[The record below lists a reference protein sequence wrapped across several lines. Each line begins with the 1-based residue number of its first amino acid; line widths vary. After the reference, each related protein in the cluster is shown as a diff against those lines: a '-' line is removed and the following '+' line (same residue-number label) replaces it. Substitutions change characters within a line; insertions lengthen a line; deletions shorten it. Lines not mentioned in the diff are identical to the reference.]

1 MTACASCAT
10 ELPQNAK
17 FCFECGAPVAAPV
30 PAEYKQVTVL
40 FADVV
45 HSMDIAAAVGAERL
59 REIMTELFDRCAAV
73 VRRYGG
79 RVEKFIGDAVMAVF
93 GAPVAL
99 EDHAF
104 RACLAALE
112 IQRVN
117 AATGDGGLQLRVGL
131 NSGEVVA
138 GEIGSGPGSY
148 TAIGEQVGLAQR
160 MESVAPAGGVL
171 LSDST
176 ARLVGGWVVL
186 ADPEWVQIKGAAEP
200 LRAHRLLGVSP
211 EHRHTARQ
219 DPSLVGRGWEM
230 GALTGILEQA
240 IGGTGCVIGVVGPP
254 GIGKSR
260 IAREVSGIA
269 QGRGVEVFAAYCES
283 HAADVP
289 FHAVTSLLVT
299 ALGISGLGDEA
310 ARARIRGRAPDAD
323 PQDLLLLDDLLGIGG
338 DAVELAAID
347 PDARRRRLTRLV
359 NNVSLARQEPV
370 VYVIEDVHWID
381 EVSEL
386 LLADFLAVIPQ
397 TASLVVITYRP
408 EYHGVLAR
416 TLNSQTITLAPLNA
430 SQSVTLATE
439 LLGSHPSVST
449 LCGRIVERA
458 AGNPFFAEEIVRDL
472 AERGVLSGSRGGY
485 VCDVDD
491 ADIVVPATLQAA
503 IAARIDRLEP
513 VAKQTL
519 NAAAVIGLRFD
530 AEQLAV
536 LDGGAQ
542 VDGLIAAELVEQVRF
557 TPHPEYAFRHPLV
570 RIVAYESQLK
580 AQRANLHRRL
590 AAAIEQRHA
599 DAVDENAALIAEHLE
614 AAGDLPAA
622 YGWRMRA
629 GAWVQHR
636 DIRAARVSWERA
648 RAIADRLP
656 TDHPGR
662 ESQRIAPRTLL
673 CASTSW
679 VSGSV
684 ADAGFGELHELCT
697 AVDDKL
703 SLAVGMAGLM
713 TVLIFHSRYVEA
725 SRVASDGSRL
735 LELIGDPTLTV
746 ALAIAPSNIKVQ
758 AGEAA
763 EGLRLAQRVIDL
775 ADGDPAKGNLVIGS
789 PLAVAIMFRGSSR
802 YCLGLRG
809 WKEDLDQAM
818 VMARGVDARTF
829 VTIVLGKYGFAVYAR
844 VVLPDAAADRD
855 TAQALEMAER
865 SGDDY
870 AVDTARLARGLVLLN
885 HGGSQREA
893 GLALLT
899 QYRDAYLRH
908 GYAQRAVRFFDAE
921 LAREKARI
929 GEIDG
934 AIEVARIAVDYLFE
948 TGDMITRGETTR
960 VLVEALLQRGNSGDL
975 TEAQGAIDRLAAVP
989 TDDGYALFDV
999 PLLRMRALLARVD
1012 GDQDG
1017 YRDLADQYFKRA
1029 TEVGYEGHIAL
1040 AEAMR

>member
-1 MTACASCAT
+1 MTACVACAT
-10 ELPQNAK
+10 ELQANAK
-17 FCFECGAPVAAPV
+17 FCFECGASVAAAA
-30 PAEYKQVTVL
+30 PAEFKQVTVL

-45 HSMDIAAAVGAERL
+45 HSMDIAAAVGPERL
-59 REIMTELFDRCAAV
+59 REIMGALFDLCAAV
-73 VRRYGG
+73 VQRFGG

-93 GAPVAL
+93 GAPVSL

-131 NSGEVVA
+131 NSGQVVA

-160 MESVAPAGGVL
+160 MESVAPVGGVL

-186 ADPEWVQIKGAAEP
+186 ADPEWVRIKGVAEP
-200 LRAHRLLGVSP
+200 VRVHRLLGASP
-211 EHRHTARQ
+211 ESRHTARQ

-230 GALTGILEQA
+230 GALTGILERA
-240 IGGTGCVIGVVGPP
+240 ISGTGCVIGVVGPP

-260 IAREVSGIA
+260 IAREVSGVA
-269 QGRGVEVFAAYCES
+269 QGRGVAVFAAYCES
-283 HAADVP
+283 HAVEVP
-289 FHAVTSLLVT
+289 FHAVTSLLAT
-299 ALGISGLGDEA
+299 ALSISGLGDEA
-310 ARARIRGRAPDAD
+310 ARARIRDRAPDAD
-323 PQDLLLLDDLLGIGG
+323 PQDLLLLDDLLGIRG
-338 DAVELAAID
+338 DSVELAAID

-359 NNVSLARQEPV
+359 NNLSLARQEPV

-408 EYHGVLAR
+408 EYHGVLTR
-416 TLNSQTITLAPLNA
+416 IPNSQTITLAPLNA
-430 SQSVTLATE
+430 SQSATLATE

-449 LCGRIVERA
+449 LCQRVVERA

-472 AERGVLSGSRGGY
+472 ADRGVLSGSRGGY
-485 VCDVDD
+485 VCEIDD
-491 ADIVVPATLQAA
+491 ADVAVPATLQAA
-503 IAARIDRLEP
+503 IASRIDRLEP
-513 VAKQTL
+513 AAKQTL

-557 TPHPEYAFRHPLV
+557 TPHPEYTFRHPLV
-570 RIVAYESQLK
+570 RIVAYESQLR
-580 AQRANLHRRL
+580 AQRANLHRRF
-590 AAAIEQRHA
+590 ATAIEQRHA
-599 DAVDENAALIAEHLE
+599 DAIDENAALIAEHLE
-614 AAGDLPAA
+614 SAGDLPAA
-622 YGWRMRA
+622 YSWRMRA
-629 GAWVQHR
+629 GAWAQHR
-636 DIRAARVSWERA
+636 DIRAARVSWDRA
-648 RAIADRLP
+648 RAIADQLP

-679 VSGSV
+679 VGGSV
-684 ADAGFGELHELCT
+684 ADAGFDELHELCT
-697 AVDDKL
+697 DVDDKL

-713 TVLIFHSRYVEA
+713 TALIFHSRYVEA
-725 SRVASDGSRL
+725 SRIASDCSRL
-735 LELIGDPTLTV
+735 LELIGDPTMTV
-746 ALAIAPSNIKVQ
+746 ALAIAPCNIKLQ

-763 EGLRLAQRVIDL
+763 ESLRLAQLVIDL

-789 PLAVAIMFRGSSR
+789 PLAIAIMFRGSSR
-802 YCLGLRG
+802 YCLGLPG
-809 WKEDLDQAM
+809 WKEDLDQAL
-818 VMARGVDARTF
+818 VMARGVDSRTF
-829 VTIVLGKYGFAVYAR
+829 VTVVLGKYGLALYAR
-844 VVLPDAAADRD
+844 VVLSDAAADRD
-855 TAQALEMAER
+855 TAQALEMAEQA
-865 SGDDY
+865 GDDY
-870 AVDTARLARGLVLLN
+870 AVDTARLARGIVLLN
-885 HGGSQREA
+885 QGGSQREA
-893 GLALLT
+893 GFALLT

-908 GYAQRAVRFFDAE
+908 GYAQRAVRFFEAE

-929 GEIDG
+929 GEIDE
-934 AIEVARIAVDYLFE
+934 AVELARTAVDYLFE
-948 TGDMITRGETTR
+948 TGDMMARGETTR
-960 VLVEALLQRGNSGDL
+960 ILVEALLQRGNDIDR
-975 TEAQGAIDRLAAVP
+975 TEARGAIDRLAAVP
-989 TDDGYALFDV
+989 TDAGYALFDI
-999 PLLRMRALLARVD
+999 PLLRMRALLALAN
-1012 GDQDG
+1012 GDELG
-1017 YRDLADQYFKRA
+1017 YRDFADRYRTKA
-1029 TEVGYEGHIAL
+1029 NELGYEGHIAL